1 MRSIAWPGPSDVEAY
16 YLLLLFGLTSAALYL
31 AATRGLGLRR
41 AALRPALARMLEFV
55 GLAIVL
61 AVLNLAA
68 GFLLV
73 LALRRL
79 TGSFVSLY
87 LNTDATLI
95 ALSLLQAVVLQWWM
109 RDEER

>member
-1 MRSIAWPGPSDVEAY
+1 MEAY
-16 YLLLLFGLTSAALYL
+16 YLLLLFGMTSLALYL
-31 AATRGLGLRR
+31 AATRGLGARR
-41 AALRPALARMLEFV
+41 DALRPALVRMMECV

-61 AVLNLAA
+61 AAFNVAA

-87 LNTDATLI
+87 LNTDGTLL
-95 ALSLLQAVVLQWWM
+95 ALSLLQAIVLQWWL
-109 RDEER
+109 RDAEKK

>member
-1 MRSIAWPGPSDVEAY
+1 VEAY
-16 YLLLLFGLTSAALYL
+16 YLLLLFAVTSAAIYL
-31 AATRGLGLRR
+31 AATRGLGARR
-41 AALRPALARMLEFV
+41 YALRPALARMLECV

-61 AVLNLAA
+61 GALNVAV

-87 LNTDATLI
+87 LNTDGTLL
-95 ALSLLQAVVLQWWM
+95 ALSVLQAIVLQWWM
-109 RDEER
+109 AAGEEK

>member
-1 MRSIAWPGPSDVEAY
+1 MEPY
-16 YLLLLFGLTSAALYL
+16 YLILLFGLTSPALYL
-31 AATRGLGLRR
+31 AATRRLGARR
-41 AALRPALARMLEFV
+41 AALRPALARMVECV

-61 AVLNLAA
+61 AAFNLAV

-87 LNTDATLI
+87 LNTDGTLV
-95 ALSLLQAVVLQWWM
+95 ALSVLQAIALQWWLAAS
-109 RDEER
+109 DED

>member
-1 MRSIAWPGPSDVEAY
+1 VEAY
-16 YLLLLFGLTSAALYL
+16 YLLLLFGLTSAGLSL
-31 AATRGLGLRR
+31 VATRGLGLRR
-41 AALRPALARMLEFV
+41 HALRAALARMLEYV
-55 GLAIVL
+55 GLAILL

-87 LNTDATLI
+87 LNTDGTLI
-95 ALSLLQAVVLQWWM
+95 ALSLLQAAVLQWWM
-109 RDEER
+109 RDGEGKERP

>member
-1 MRSIAWPGPSDVEAY
+1 MEAY
-16 YLLLLFGLTSAALYL
+16 YLLLLFGVTSPVLYL

-41 AALRPALARMLEFV
+41 DALRPALARMLECI

-61 AVLNLAA
+61 AALNVAV

-79 TGSFVSLY
+79 TGTFVSLY
-87 LNTDATLI
+87 LNTDGTLL
-95 ALSLLQAVVLQWWM
+95 ALSVLQAVVLQWWM
-109 RDEER
+109 RDREDK

>member
-1 MRSIAWPGPSDVEAY
+1 MEAY
-16 YLLLLFGLTSAALYL
+16 YLLLLFAVTSTALYL
-31 AATRGLGLRR
+31 AATRGLGARR
-41 AALRPALARMLEFV
+41 GALRPALARLLECV

-61 AVLNLAA
+61 AALNLAV

-87 LNTDATLI
+87 LNTDGTLLV
-95 ALSLLQAVVLQWWM
+95 LSLLQAVLLQWWL
-109 RDEER
+109 RDTEGDGDG

>member
-1 MRSIAWPGPSDVEAY
+1 MEAY
-16 YLLLLFGLTSAALYL
+16 YLLLLFAVTSAAIYL
-31 AATRGLGLRR
+31 AATRGLGARR
-41 AALRPALARMLEFV
+41 YALRPALARMLECV

-61 AVLNLAA
+61 GGLNVAV

-87 LNTDATLI
+87 LNTDVTLLV
-95 ALSLLQAVVLQWWM
+95 LSLLQAVVLQWWM
-109 RDEER
+109 AAGEEK

>member
-1 MRSIAWPGPSDVEAY
+1 VEAY
-16 YLLLLFGLTSAALYL
+16 YLLLLFGVTSAAFYL
-31 AATRGLGLRR
+31 TATRGLGARR
-41 AALRPALARMLEFV
+41 YALRPALFRMLECV

-61 AVLNLAA
+61 GAVNVAV

-87 LNTDATLI
+87 LNTDGTLLV
-95 ALSLLQAVVLQWWM
+95 LSLLQAVVLQWWM
-109 RDEER
+109 RDTEGDGDG

>member
-1 MRSIAWPGPSDVEAY
+1 VEPY
-16 YLLLLFGLTSAALYL
+16 YLLLLFGLTSSALYL
-31 AATRGLGLRR
+31 AATRGLRLRR
-41 AALRPALARMLEFV
+41 DALRPALARMLECA

-61 AVLNLAA
+61 AAANLAA

-87 LNTDATLI
+87 LNTDSTLL
-95 ALSLLQAVVLQWWM
+95 ALSVLQAVVLQWWM
-109 RDEER
+109 SGGETR

>member
-1 MRSIAWPGPSDVEAY
+1 VEPY
-16 YLLLLFGLTSAALYL
+16 YLLLLFGLTSSALYL

-41 AALRPALARMLEFV
+41 DALRPALARMLECA

-61 AVLNLAA
+61 AAANLAA

-87 LNTDATLI
+87 LNTDSTLL
-95 ALSLLQAVVLQWWM
+95 ALSVLQAVVLQWWM
-109 RDEER
+109 SAGETR

>member
-1 MRSIAWPGPSDVEAY
+1 VEAY
-16 YLLLLFGLTSAALYL
+16 YLLLLFAVTSTALYL
-31 AATRGLGLRR
+31 AATRGLGARR
-41 AALRPALARMLEFV
+41 GALRPALARLLECV

-61 AVLNLAA
+61 AALNLAV

-87 LNTDATLI
+87 LNTDGTLLV
-95 ALSLLQAVVLQWWM
+95 LSLLQAVVLQWWM
-109 RDEER
+109 AAGEEK